1 MNKPKKIFIIR
12 HGQSEAN
19 VDKSVYVTK
28 PDFAV
33 NLTPLGTQQAVS
45 AGIELKSIVPEN
57 EKFSVYY
64 SPFFRGIQ
72 TLNHI
77 SVSLGKDRFDRE
89 FIREDPRIREQ
100 EWYGNFAE
108 EGYNDEKSDILEEEC
123 NSYGKFF
130 YRFAGGESSADV
142 YDRVS
147 DFINTIHR
155 DFEKENYPENTIIVT
170 HGMTMRVIL
179 MKWFHKTV
187 QEFET
192 WVNPKN
198 CQILTLTL
206 NEETKKYDFDF
217 EIIKKTNP
225 LHPHVCKLEI

>member
-1 MNKPKKIFIIR
+1 MSKPTKIFIIR

-19 VDKSVYVTK
+19 VDKSIYATK

-33 NLTPLGTQQAVS
+33 NLTPLGNQQAID
-45 AGIELKSIVPEN
+45 AGSELLRAVPTN
-57 EKFSVYY
+57 EDFSVYY

-72 TLNHI
+72 TLNNI
-77 SVSLGKDRFDRE
+77 AISLGKERFNAE

-123 NSYGKFF
+123 NKYGKFF

-155 DFEKENYPENTIIVT
+155 DFEKKNYPKNTVIVT

-198 CQILTLTL
+198 CQILTLSL
-206 NEETKKYDFDF
+206 DKNSEKYNFDF
-217 EIIKKTNP
+217 NIIHKTTP